1 MPYTLHWEHRG
12 VLRKYFGDVTLAERA
27 RSLERICADPRF
39 DDLCYSITCYLDVQ
53 AYEASPED
61 ARGMAAL
68 HIGPLMTNPRI
79 IIAAVA
85 VRPDILA
92 HIDAFRAAGFVRRP
106 YRVFGTQAEARDWI
120 AQMHPVPGAGGGG
133 G

>member
-1 MPYTLHWEHRG
+1 MA
-12 VLRKYFGDVTLAERA
+12 DRA

-53 AYEASPED
+53 AYEATPED
-61 ARGMAAL
+61 TRGVAAL

-79 IIAAVA
+79 VMAAVA

-92 HIDAFRAAGFVRRP
+92 YIDAFKATGFVRQP
-106 YRVFGTQAEARDWI
+106 YRVFGSLEEARGWI
-120 AQMHPVPGAGGGG
+120 AQMHPGLGEDGGRG
-133 G
+133 